1 MKNFKTLFFVSLVC
15 ILLTAC
21 NRNEPEY
28 SGLPQEDI
36 DVTTE
41 YKWWILT
48 HKNYQKPGIYLFN
61 ENTGMLEVELKLPKA
76 LQSPHALAYD
86 GESLWV
92 GGIGENE
99 SLYQLN
105 PETGDIISEIPNIIT
120 EGIAIQDNFIYY
132 SSENAIHKINK
143 NGSFIETIETEN
155 TALTISDIAIDE
167 NSLYYLRY
175 SETAPIVKLNLDSK
189 SETPLETIET
199 SGTYCLSFVDN
210 KIITVSNL
218 NEINQNNAR
227 TGEILS
233 SAPTGFEGWITAIAL
248 YPIDIE

>member
-1 MKNFKTLFFVSLVC
+1 MKQLKTLFFVSLVC
-15 ILLTAC
+15 FLLAAC

-28 SGLPQEDI
+28 FGTPQEDI

-120 EGIAIQDNFIYY
+120 EGIAIQDDFIFY
-132 SSENAIHKINK
+132 SSENAIHKMNK
-143 NGSFIETIETEN
+143 NGSLIETIETEN

-167 NSLYYLRY
+167 SSLYYLRY
-175 SETAPIVKLNLDSK
+175 SETAPIVKLNLDTK
-189 SETPLETIET
+189 TEAPIQTIET
-199 SGTYCLSFVDN
+199 SGTYCLSFIDN
-210 KIITVSNL
+210 KLVTVSNL
-218 NEINQNNAR
+218 NEINQNATR
-227 TGEILS
+227 SGELVVS
-233 SAPTGFEGWITAIAL
+233 TPTDIEGWITAIAL
-248 YPIDIE
+248 HEIIE